1 MKQYFIAPFRIYRR
15 RTGLLTEFYTL
26 FLDDQGQVTV
36 SGDRISQYLLQ
47 IYLRR
52 RGIDQIG
59 ATNNFSDP
67 HIMIINHNTEMVGGN
82 IVTAMNDK
90 VTD

>member
-1 MKQYFIAPFRIYRR
+1 MKQYFIAPFRIHRR
-15 RTGLLTEFYTL
+15 RTGLLTEFDTL
-26 FLDDQGQVTV
+26 FLDGQGQVTV
-36 SGDRISQYLLQ
+36 SGDRKFQCLLQ
-47 IYLRR
+47 INLRR

-59 ATNNFSDP
+59 AANNFSDP

-90 VTD
+90 ITA